1 MSGFVQRVMAL
12 TKRPGQTFGFF
23 LRAEQGEGG
32 HLVRCLDM
40 GGAAELAGMRDGD
53 RVLRVNGT
61 FVDDLPHQ
69 RVVELVKERGVS
81 VSFSVIDAASYER
94 AKTEGVDLSVT
105 HPRPPAVVAGGV
117 PAAPGPP
124 GTPRLCYLVK
134 ASAGYGFSLRSVLGE
149 LGVSLTQVSSGGVA
163 ERAGARTN
171 DRLLE
176 VNGASVERATH
187 EQVVERIRVADG
199 ALMFLLVDEDT
210 HRYYQTNQMK
220 VGAGLATV
228 KHLPHQPRV
237 VYLTK
242 GPGGY
247 GFLLKEDPKTKAHL
261 IKDIDVGSPAQRGG
275 LLDGDRLVAVDGAAV
290 ESQSHEAA
298 VERIRRAGGACCLL
312 VVDPDTDGMYRRAGV
327 SPMLYWEETKGS
339 ASPPCY
345 SDAIHLPAPPRPAP
359 AGDREEQ
366 QQQEEE
372 QREEEE
378 QQEQKEEELKEEEL
392 KEEELKPKLCKMQKT
407 SAGYG
412 FHIDGIRGVC
422 GQHIEEV
429 VRGGAADRA
438 GLQDGDVVVEVNSV
452 NVESSAHEEVVA
464 LVHRSGATLELLVAP
479 RRVYERLRARGAPI
493 TPTLLGPGP
502 GVQTQATVEPRAGT
516 PAPPDPPARERT
528 PSVSSASSEEDV
540 DLRF

>member
-23 LRAEQGEGG
+23 LRAEQGEVG

-53 RVLRVNGT
+53 RILRVNGT
-61 FVDDLPHQ
+61 FVDDLAHQ

-81 VSFSVIDAASYER
+81 VTFSVIDAASYER

-105 HPRPPAVVAGGV
+105 HPRPPAVAAGGV
-117 PAAPGPP
+117 PAALGPA

-149 LGVSLTQVSSGGVA
+149 LGVFLTQVSSGGVA

-176 VNGASVERATH
+176 VNGASVEQATH

-210 HRYYQTNQMK
+210 YGYYQTNQMK

-228 KHLPHQPRV
+228 KHLPHQPRI

-242 GPGGY
+242 GPEGY
-247 GFLLKEDPKTKAHL
+247 GFLLREDPKTKAHL
-261 IKDIDVGSPAQRGG
+261 IKDVDVGSPARRGG
-275 LLDGDRLVAVDGAAV
+275 LVDGDRLVAVDGAAL

-298 VERIRRAGGACCLL
+298 VEHIRRAGGACCLL
-312 VVDPDTDGMYRRAGV
+312 VVDPDTDRMYKMAGV

-339 ASPPCY
+339 ASPPSY

-366 QQQEEE
+366 QEEE
-372 QREEEE
+372 QEEQEEEEE
-378 QQEQKEEELKEEEL
+378 Q

-412 FHIDGIRGVC
+412 FHINGIRGVC

-429 VRGGAADRA
+429 VQGGAADRA

-464 LVHRSGATLELLVAP
+464 LVHRSGASLELLVASQ
-479 RRVYERLRARGAPI
+479 RVYDRLRARGPPI

-516 PAPPDPPARERT
+516 PPPPDPPARERT
-528 PSVSSASSEEDV
+528 PSVSSVSSASSEEGV

>member
-23 LRAEQGEGG
+23 LRAEQGEAG

-53 RVLRVNGT
+53 RILRVNGT

-81 VSFSVIDAASYER
+81 VTFSVIDAASYER

-105 HPRPPAVVAGGV
+105 HPRPPAVAAGGV
-117 PAAPGPP
+117 LAALGPA

-149 LGVSLTQVSSGGVA
+149 LGVFLTQVSSGGVA

-176 VNGASVERATH
+176 VNGASVEQATH
-187 EQVVERIRVADG
+187 EQVVERIRVADD

-210 HRYYQTNQMK
+210 YRYYQTNQMK

-228 KHLPHQPRV
+228 KHLPHQPRI

-242 GPGGY
+242 GPEGY
-247 GFLLKEDPKTKAHL
+247 GFLLREDPKTKAHL
-261 IKDIDVGSPAQRGG
+261 IKDVDVGSPARRGG
-275 LLDGDRLVAVDGAAV
+275 LVDGDRLVAVDGAAL

-298 VERIRRAGGACCLL
+298 VEHIRRAGGACCLL
-312 VVDPDTDGMYRRAGV
+312 VVDPDTDRMYKMAGV

-339 ASPPCY
+339 ASPPSY
-345 SDAIHLPAPPRPAP
+345 SD
-359 AGDREEQ
+359 Q
-366 QQQEEE
+366 
-372 QREEEE
+372 
-378 QQEQKEEELKEEEL
+378 

-412 FHIDGIRGVC
+412 FHINGIRGVC

-429 VRGGAADRA
+429 VQGGAADRA

-464 LVHRSGATLELLVAP
+464 LVHRSGASLELLVASQ
-479 RRVYERLRARGAPI
+479 RVYDRLRARGAPI

-502 GVQTQATVEPRAGT
+502 RVQTQATVEPRAGAGT
-516 PAPPDPPARERT
+516 PPPPGPPRPGEGRRLAAAPESNMKTIKGPLHLYHLYYH
-528 PSVSSASSEEDV
+528 SGHSANIYPKPLTINTFVHRWSNNSIS
-540 DLRF
+540 LSKC

>member
-23 LRAEQGEGG
+23 LRAEQGEAG

-53 RVLRVNGT
+53 RILRVNGT

-81 VSFSVIDAASYER
+81 VTFSVIDAASYER

-105 HPRPPAVVAGGV
+105 HPRPPAVAAGGV
-117 PAAPGPP
+117 LAALGPA

-149 LGVSLTQVSSGGVA
+149 LGVFLTQVSSGGVA

-176 VNGASVERATH
+176 VNGASVEQATH
-187 EQVVERIRVADG
+187 EQVVERIRVADD

-210 HRYYQTNQMK
+210 YRYYQTNQMK

-228 KHLPHQPRV
+228 KHLPHQPRI

-242 GPGGY
+242 GPEGY
-247 GFLLKEDPKTKAHL
+247 GFLLREDPKTKAHL
-261 IKDIDVGSPAQRGG
+261 IKDVDVGSPARRGG
-275 LLDGDRLVAVDGAAV
+275 LVDGDRLVAVDGAAL

-298 VERIRRAGGACCLL
+298 VEHIRRAGGACCLL
-312 VVDPDTDGMYRRAGV
+312 VVDPDTDRMYKMAGV

-339 ASPPCY
+339 ASPPSY

-359 AGDREEQ
+359 
-366 QQQEEE
+366 
-372 QREEEE
+372 
-378 QQEQKEEELKEEEL
+378 
-392 KEEELKPKLCKMQKT
+392 LKPKLCKMQKT

-412 FHIDGIRGVC
+412 FHINGIRGVC

-429 VRGGAADRA
+429 VQGGAADRA

-464 LVHRSGATLELLVAP
+464 LVHRSGASLELLVASQ
-479 RRVYERLRARGAPI
+479 RVYDRLRARGAPI

-502 GVQTQATVEPRAGT
+502 RVQTQATVEEGFT
-516 PAPPDPPARERT
+516 VNHL
-528 PSVSSASSEEDV
+528 PSKCANMIINRIEP
-540 DLRF
+540 